1 MTGFSYIL
9 GQERPKRFLK
19 KVLASEKIPHAYLFT
34 GMPGVGKTTMAKA
47 MAMALNCSEPRD
59 HEGCGHCPA
68 CRQIA
73 GDRFPDFLVIKP
85 DGKNIKIDQVREF
98 NRMLGF
104 APAVGNYRVCVIRQA
119 ETMTGEAANSFLKT
133 LEEPPPANVII
144 LNATEPL
151 DLLPTT
157 VSRCQRVSFQPLS
170 VGDIARWLTEEKGED
185 PERAEVL
192 GRISGG
198 SLGRALLMREGGF
211 LEKREQWLQ
220 GATKLPALSNIEAVE
235 MALGLAVGEKS
246 GGFSAG
252 GAEPGILDL
261 VAAWRSW
268 YRDLML
274 CKAAGPEHLLM
285 NMDFSR
291 RLKSLKET
299 YIIENLVESIE
310 ALDRADRDLRMLRN
324 PKLVMADTTLR
335 LRRLA
340 GAKEQP

>member
-1 MTGFSYIL
+1 LAGFSHIL

-19 KVLASEKIPHAYLFT
+19 RVLAGEKIPHAYLFT

-47 MAMALNCSEPRD
+47 VAMALNCHEPRD
-59 HEGCGHCPA
+59 QEGCGHCPV

-73 GDRFPDFLVIKP
+73 GDRFPDFLIIGP

-104 APAVGNYRVCVIRQA
+104 APVVGRYRVCVFRQA

-170 VGDIARWLTEEKGED
+170 ADDIAHWLIREKGED

-198 SLGRALLMREGGF
+198 SLGRALHMQGGDF
-211 LEKREQWLQ
+211 LDKREQWLL
-220 GATKLPALSNIEAVE
+220 AVAKIPSLADIEAVDT
-235 MALGLAVGEKS
+235 ALALAAGEKT
-246 GGFSAG
+246 GGISVG
-252 GAEPGILDL
+252 GAEPGMLDL

-274 CKAAGPEHLLM
+274 CATGGSEHLLI
-285 NMDFSR
+285 NSDFSHLLINVAR
-291 RLKSLKET
+291 T
-299 YIIENLVESIE
+299 FIIKNLVQSIYT
-310 ALDRADRDLRMLRN
+310 LDRADRDLRRLRN
-324 PKLVMADTTLR
+324 PKLVMADTALR
-335 LRRLA
+335 LRRLS
-340 GAKEQP
+340 GPEERP

>member
-1 MTGFSYIL
+1 MAGFSHIL
-9 GQERPKRFLK
+9 GQEKPKQFLK
-19 KVLASEKIPHAYLFT
+19 KVLAGKKIPHAYLFT
-34 GMPGVGKTTMAKA
+34 GMPGVGKTTMAMA
-47 MAMALNCSEPRD
+47 MAMALNCGEPRD
-59 HEGCGHCPA
+59 HEGCGQCPA

-73 GDRFPDFLVIKP
+73 GGRFPDFLVIEP
-85 DGKNIKIDQVREF
+85 EGKNIKIDQVREF

-104 APAVGNYRVCVIRQA
+104 APAVGKYRVCVFRQA

-170 VGDIARWLTEEKGED
+170 TGDIAHWLTGEKGED
-185 PERAEVL
+185 PEKAEVL

-198 SLGRALLMREGGF
+198 SLGRALLMQGGDF
-211 LEKREQWLQ
+211 LEKREKWLL
-220 GATKLPALSNIEAVE
+220 GVTKLPALSNIEAVD
-235 MALGLAVGEKS
+235 MALGLAAGEKT

-252 GAEPGILDL
+252 GTEPGILDL
-261 VAAWRSW
+261 VSTWRSW

-274 CKAAGPEHLLM
+274 CKAEGPENLLI

-291 RLKSLKET
+291 RLKSVVET
-299 YIIENLVESIE
+299 YIIKNLVESVD
-310 ALDRADRDLRMLRN
+310 ALDRADRDLRILRN
-324 PKLVMADTTLR
+324 PKLVMADTALR
-335 LRRLA
+335 LRRLV
-340 GAKEQP
+340 GTEERP